1 MAKKIVKPR
10 REFTRQQLSRW
21 QREKRRQ
28 RIIFSIG
35 LFVIIAVLALVASS
49 WFIYQYK
56 PLHET
61 VIRVNDTKFDMN
73 YYIKML
79 KYFGQGQGYN
89 YISRQADGVVQII
102 ERNEIIRQEA
112 QELGFAVSNRE
123 VDKRLKSNS
132 PPLSRDYRDIARAEI
147 LTERLKDEYFDEQV
161 PLVAP
166 QRHILAMLL
175 ESENQAAEVR
185 ARLERGESFTDL
197 ASELSLEGYSK
208 LESGDLGWHSKE
220 ALAALLG
227 IPLLGDYAFSLE
239 VGVLSEPL
247 HDEEVIKRTGYW
259 LIKVMDR
266 SEEMRSANV
275 EIILLG
281 TEEDAVAIR
290 ERLEAGEDFNTLAKG
305 FSLAIGAEED
315 EGKVGWIS
323 PGVVTP
329 TFDEFVFDPE
339 LEIDTLSEVI
349 RDEGA
354 LTKGGFWLIKVLDKD
369 DNRQIEE
376 SDRDILKAKALEEW
390 VTSLLEDPENEID
403 DSYLTLEKKDW
414 AVYKAAGGWD

>member
-1 MAKKIVKPR
+1 LTKKIVKPR

-35 LFVIIAVLALVASS
+35 LFVIIAVLALVASA

-227 IPLLGDYAFSLE
+227 IPLPGDYAFSSE

-275 EIILLG
+275 EVILLG

-305 FSLAIGAEED
+305 FSLAFGAEED
-315 EGKVGWIS
+315 EGKVGWIL
-323 PGVVTP
+323 PGAVTP
-329 TFDEFVFDPE
+329 AFDEFVFDPE